1 MILDVVGPARAA
13 EGTGRARLLLAAL
26 ACLLGLGLTCVVF
39 VWTPAG
45 QRLDQGLLPEIGRQ
59 SVLSGPA
66 KTLLSFAGDPIL
78 LITLLAGVLVKGALS
93 GRISVALAGTAVV
106 GCSIAGARV
115 LKLLVSRP
123 DLDVAGSTTHN
134 SFPSGHVAAA
144 TGLVFAVLLMLP
156 ARARWWRAVPGS
168 AVVAAVGAATM
179 IAGWHRLSDVVGA
192 VFLAAALGCVAV
204 WSAGERWR
212 GM

>member
-1 MILDVVGPARAA
+1 VVSDVLRPVRAV

-26 ACLLGLGLTCVVF
+26 ACLLGLGLICVVF

-45 QRLDQGLLPEIGRQ
+45 QRLDQWLLPQTGRG
-59 SVLSGPA
+59 SVLFGPA
-66 KTLLSFAGDPIL
+66 KALLSFAGDPIV
-78 LITLLAGVLVKGALS
+78 LIALLAGVLVTGALS
-93 GRISVALAGTAVV
+93 DRIRVALAGTAVV

-115 LKLLVSRP
+115 LKMLVSRP

-156 ARARWWRAVPGS
+156 VRARWWCAVPG
-168 AVVAAVGAATM
+168 AAAVAAVGAATM

-192 VFLAAALGCVAV
+192 VFLAGALDCVAV
-204 WSAGERWR
+204 WSADERRR